1 MAGRRGRARP
11 VLMAVVGVLLAALA
25 AEAWLLLTSSAPRP
39 SAEDPVVTGPVE
51 TAAAV
56 RSAASSTHAILS
68 FGFEDLEAQLDDAA
82 RRMTPAFAATFRA
95 RVSAGEQ
102 ELVTQRATQEA
113 RVVDAGVVRASADEV
128 TALVFLDRVVA
139 VAGEGTTTR
148 PERVLVT
155 VVRRD
160 GVWLVS
166 DIRTR

>member
-1 MAGRRGRARP
+1 MAAGSRLRRVLLVIVAALVAVLLVEGWLLARAPAPPTSEARP
-11 VLMAVVGVLLAALA
+11 VTTA
-25 AEAWLLLTSSAPRP
+25 
-39 SAEDPVVTGPVE
+39 PVE

-56 RSAASSTHAILS
+56 RSAASNTHAILS
-68 FGFEDLEAQLDDAA
+68 YGFSDLEAQLDDAE
-82 RRMTPAFAATFRA
+82 RRMTPEFAETFRE

-102 ELVTQRATQEA
+102 QLVARRATQEA

-128 TALVFLDRVVA
+128 TALVLLDRFVA
-139 VAGEGTTTR
+139 SAGSGTTTR
-148 PERVLVT
+148 RERVVVT

>member
-1 MAGRRGRARP
+1 MAAASRRRVALVALVATLVVALAGEVWLLRDGAAVQPTEERP
-11 VLMAVVGVLLAALA
+11 VATA
-25 AEAWLLLTSSAPRP
+25 
-39 SAEDPVVTGPVE
+39 PVE

-68 FGFEDLEAQLDDAA
+68 YGFSDLEAQLDDAA
-82 RRMTPAFAATFRA
+82 RRMTPEFAAAFRS
-95 RVSAGEQ
+95 RVEAGEDD
-102 ELVTQRATQEA
+102 LLAGRATQEA

-128 TALVFLDRVVA
+128 TALVFVDRLVA
-139 VAGEGTTTR
+139 SAGSGTTTR
-148 PERVLVT
+148 AERVLVT